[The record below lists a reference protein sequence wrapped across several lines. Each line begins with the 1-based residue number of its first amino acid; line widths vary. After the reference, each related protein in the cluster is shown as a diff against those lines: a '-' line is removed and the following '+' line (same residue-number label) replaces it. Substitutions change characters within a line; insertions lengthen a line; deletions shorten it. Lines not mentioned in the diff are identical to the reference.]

1 MLATFSDD
9 DKMNVDDAV
18 EKIVKKFNEM
28 HQNQQIMK
36 TCEVVAP
43 MSGEWVLAT
52 AVNVLFLTEQIVFGF
67 QSVSL

>member
-1 MLATFSDD
+1 MHVCNCSPEMLATFSDD

-43 MSGEWVLAT
+43 MSGE
-52 AVNVLFLTEQIVFGF
+52 
-67 QSVSL
+67 